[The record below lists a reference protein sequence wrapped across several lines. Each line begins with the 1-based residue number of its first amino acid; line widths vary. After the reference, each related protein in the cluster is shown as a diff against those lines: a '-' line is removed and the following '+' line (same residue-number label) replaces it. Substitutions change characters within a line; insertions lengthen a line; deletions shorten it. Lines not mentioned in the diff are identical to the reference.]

1 VVTKGEENDQMA
13 TTDPTL
19 LTSDE
24 LQAMRGFDSVT
35 LFFAR
40 ATVEGYISEDYT
52 GPEISCA
59 YPDLGPSVG
68 YVVTSEWTSMDP
80 ESPDLNF
87 LDYYEWITHQPP
99 PPFVV
104 SKDVDVR
111 AGRTASFGSQQART
125 LKALGVAGVL
135 SGVGLHK
142 VSQVKAAGM
151 PTWHTGIAPAHG
163 SFHIVRWGAPVE
175 VGRVTW
181 QTGDLAFGDENGVI
195 RIPAAIARD
204 VLHQAQE
211 SRAHEQT
218 YYDVIDAPDFTVA
231 KLRQWLETHISI
243 YPPVD
248 EAMAAKWWAANE
260 SRVAPRGSG
269 ASDRS

>member
-1 VVTKGEENDQMA
+1 MGTLSERLTAEELEA
-13 TTDPTL
+13 F
-19 LTSDE
+19 
-24 LQAMRGFDSVT
+24 RGFDSVT

-40 ATVEGYISEDYT
+40 ATIEGFISEDFT
-52 GPEISCA
+52 GPEIRCA
-59 YPDLGPSVG
+59 YPDLGPAVG

-87 LDYYEWITHQPP
+87 LDYYEWITQQPMP
-99 PPFVV
+99 AFVV

-111 AGRTASFGSQQART
+111 AGRSACFGSQQARS
-125 LKALGVAGVL
+125 LKALGVVGVL

-142 VSQVKAAGM
+142 VTQVKAAGM
-151 PTWHTGIAPAHG
+151 RTWHTGIAPAHG
-163 SFHIVRWGAPVE
+163 SYHIVRWGAPVE

-181 QTGDLAFGDENGVI
+181 QTGDLAFADENGVI
-195 RIPAAIARD
+195 RMPAGIARE
-204 VLHQAQE
+204 VLTHAQE
-211 SRAHEQT
+211 FKAQEQT

-248 EAMAAKWWAANE
+248 EAMAARWWAENE
-260 SRVAPRGSG
+260 SRLAPRGSG
-269 ASDRS
+269 ASDRHQAP